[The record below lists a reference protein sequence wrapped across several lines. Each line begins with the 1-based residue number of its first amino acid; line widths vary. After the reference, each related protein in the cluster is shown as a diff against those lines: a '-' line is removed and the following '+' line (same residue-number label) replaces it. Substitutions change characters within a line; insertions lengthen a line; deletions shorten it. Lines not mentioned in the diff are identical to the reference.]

1 MPYITN
7 ADIQERLGNDT
18 YVSLTDD
25 NRDGAADVG
34 VVDEARLA
42 ADGEVNSFLAR
53 RYQVPINLTLH
64 PELSDLL
71 ASMTLDVAEYRLRLR
86 RPPVSEDA
94 RRRFAQ
100 AVDWLTRVAD
110 GRIDL
115 PSAVPPATSVSRGI
129 IAQSVG
135 EDRLLS
141 HDELADH

>member
-1 MPYITN
+1 MSYITN

-42 ADGEVNSFLAR
+42 AEGEVNSFLAR
-53 RYQVPINLTLH
+53 RYRVPIDLTLH
-64 PELSDLL
+64 PELGDLV
-71 ASMTLDVAEYRLRLR
+71 ASVTLDVAEYRLRLR

-94 RRRFAQ
+94 RRRHAQ
-100 AVDWLTRVAD
+100 TLDWLSRVAD

-115 PSAVPPATSVSRGI
+115 PSIIPPATGTARGI
-129 IAQSVG
+129 VVQISG
-135 EDRLLS
+135 EERLLS
-141 HDELADH
+141 REELADH